1 MPKIT
6 ANSPMPYWYKEPIVV
21 LLNGFKGTG
30 KTTLAREL
38 QLLLNKQKENY
49 VSTVSF
55 AAPLREVLGKASSE
69 ALNYSCSPLKEL
81 PIKGL
86 TLDRIVYS
94 FGGVA
99 NELFPKGTYE
109 FLSNIYV
116 GNRDLTYREALRIIS
131 EFIGADSVKMER
143 AFDSTRFE
151 FIGPSQA
158 CAEIVARL
166 ITQQDSTLMRYYNT
180 ARDACK
186 DGAQPLTTIYVF
198 DDYRYPYEAE
208 ALRKEFGNENVIE
221 VYIER
226 DEISNQYIGADV
238 ALSERMAQDNCRNF
252 AVLENGM
259 KPPEC
264 LYLNMT
270 GLDPKDGAKALAS
283 TITLMEL
290 AE

>member
-1 MPKIT
+1 MPKT
-6 ANSPMPYWYKEPIVV
+6 TTNSPLPYWYKEPIVI

-30 KTTLAREL
+30 KTTIAREL
-38 QLLLNKQKENY
+38 QLLLNKQKKNY

-55 AAPLREVLGKASSE
+55 AAPLREVLDKASKE
-69 ALNYSCSPLKEL
+69 ALNYSCPQGKEL

-109 FLSNIYV
+109 FLVNIV

-166 ITQQDSTLMRYYNT
+166 ITQQDSTLMRYHST
-180 ARDACK
+180 ARGVRTDDA
-186 DGAQPLTTIYVF
+186 QSLTTIYVF

-208 ALRKEFGNENVIE
+208 ALRKEFGNKHVIE

-226 DEISNQYIGADV
+226 DEISNQYIGAEVD
-238 ALSERMAQDNCRNF
+238 LSERMAQDNCRNF
-252 AVLENGM
+252 AVLEDHM